1 MALRSELNPY
11 RAVAAA
17 CAFVL
22 LCAAPLGARATESDK
37 AQAKPTPPF
46 AVKPA
51 TTTTT
56 STPTTQATKTS
67 TATKTTTAPT
77 TTTKATTTTAKPA
90 ARATT
95 ASTPESMAD
104 AKRAAAKRRQ
114 LPPVMTTAN
123 AANIKQPYPWTG
135 AKPASPATKTT
146 ASAPFKDVK
155 TGNAVQSPGYA
166 MTVTAP
172 RKAAPARSAPV
183 MAAKPGLPSTT
194 GMTKPATTTTTS
206 SASFKDRMARTTVTP
221 PVMASGA
228 KASNVAPVKATA
240 PTAATPAAPK
250 LAAAPAKPKSPP
262 PGAKP
267 DWTFRQVVATSSS
280 SAKLA
285 GGVSLATKPTAQWT
299 KDQPAT
305 VTTTTKTPVTATAT
319 TKMPGTTTTKTV
331 TATATTST
339 KPGAAFK
346 GVQAGSTTM
355 AAATAAKAPASMQ
368 NPKAARAGAPL
379 TTSVQSLG
387 ARFMEQREQYVYNS
401 LNRRDPFASLVS
413 GSFEGEVGTPLLD
426 VSSMKLVGIVWGAS
440 DKFALVEDGHGH
452 GFVLRVGD
460 PVLNGYIAGLTK
472 QELIVKQ
479 SSYGDTQTVTIQLQ
493 RKEGASNAQ

>member
-11 RAVAAA
+11 RAFAAA
-17 CAFVL
+17 CAVVL
-22 LCAAPLGARATESDK
+22 LCAVPLGARATETDK

-46 AVKPA
+46 AVIPAA
-51 TTTTT
+51 TTTAPAKATT
-56 STPTTQATKTS
+56 AKST
-67 TATKTTTAPT
+67 TATTTAKSTTTAPT
-77 TTTKATTTTAKPA
+77 TA
-90 ARATT
+90 
-95 ASTPESMAD
+95 SMAD

-123 AANIKQPYPWTG
+123 AANIKQAYPWSTG
-135 AKPASPATKTT
+135 TKPGAPAAKTT
-146 ASAPFKDVK
+146 ASAPFNDVK

-166 MTVTAP
+166 MTVTAS
-172 RKAAPARSAPV
+172 RKTTAKPVMSTTTARPATAPA
-183 MAAKPGLPSTT
+183 
-194 GMTKPATTTTTS
+194 TTS

-228 KASNVAPVKATA
+228 KASNTTPMMKTAA
-240 PTAATPAAPK
+240 PTNATPAAPK
-250 LAAAPAKPKSPP
+250 QAMAPAKPKSPP

-280 SAKLA
+280 SAKMA
-285 GGVSLATKPTAQWT
+285 GGVSLATKPTANWT

-305 VTTTTKTPVTATAT
+305 ATTTTTVKS
-319 TKMPGTTTTKTV
+319 PGTTTTAAKTTV
-331 TATATTST
+331 AMTTSAATTKSTVST

-346 GVQAGSTTM
+346 GVQAGSTPM
-355 AAATAAKAPASMQ
+355 ASATVTKNPASME
-368 NPKAARAGAPL
+368 NPKAARPGAPL

>member
-11 RAVAAA
+11 RALAAA
-17 CAFVL
+17 CAVVV
-22 LCAAPLGARATESDK
+22 LCAVPLGARATETDK
-37 AQAKPTPPF
+37 AQSKPTPPF
-46 AVKPA
+46 AVMPAATTAPAKATTAPAKSTTTAKSTATPA
-51 TTTTT
+51 TTT
-56 STPTTQATKTS
+56 SL
-67 TATKTTTAPT
+67 
-77 TTTKATTTTAKPA
+77 
-90 ARATT
+90 
-95 ASTPESMAD
+95 AD
-104 AKRAAAKRRQ
+104 AKRTAAKRRQ

-123 AANIKQPYPWTG
+123 AANIKQAYPWTNG
-135 AKPASPATKTT
+135 AKPATSSTTTT
-146 ASAPFKDVK
+146 ASAPFKDVT

-166 MTVTAP
+166 MTVTAS
-172 RKAAPARSAPV
+172 RKTT
-183 MAAKPGLPSTT
+183 AKPMTSPTT
-194 GMTKPATTTTTS
+194 MKPAPATTTTT

-228 KASNVAPVKATA
+228 KASNTTPVKTAA
-240 PTAATPAAPK
+240 PTNATPAAPK
-250 LAAAPAKPKSPP
+250 LATAPAKPKSPP

-267 DWTFRQVVATSSS
+267 DWTFRQVVASSSS
-280 SAKLA
+280 SAKMA
-285 GGVSLATKPTAQWT
+285 GGVSLATKPTASWT
-299 KDQPAT
+299 KDQPAPA
-305 VTTTTKTPVTATAT
+305 TTTTTVKS
-319 TKMPGTTTTKTV
+319 PGTTTVAATKTIV
-331 TATATTST
+331 AATKTTVSA

-346 GVQAGSTTM
+346 GVQAGSTPM
-355 AAATAAKAPASMQ
+355 ASATGTKTTASME
-368 NPKAARAGAPL
+368 NPKAAKPGAPL